1 MKKFAI
7 MIFLGL
13 IVLSSCK
20 KNLDVDKQDTT
31 LNLNTVNIPND
42 FNWKTTHEVQVIVT
56 GFVNGLVEVASP
68 NGATYQRAFIQQH
81 KPYSMKI
88 TLPAYEKKIHL
99 LYMGQNIEIQT
110 GTENVNYTFLKP

>member
-1 MKKFAI
+1 MKKIAI
-7 MIFLGL
+7 MFFLGL
-13 IVLSSCK
+13 VVLSSCK
-20 KNLDVDKQDTT
+20 KNLDVVKQDTT

-42 FNWKTTHEVQVIVT
+42 FTWKTTHDVQVTVT
-56 GFVNGLVEVASP
+56 GFVNGLVEVTSP
-68 NGATYQRAFIQQH
+68 NGVSYQRAFIQQH

-110 GTENVNYTFLKP
+110 GTENVTYTFLKP